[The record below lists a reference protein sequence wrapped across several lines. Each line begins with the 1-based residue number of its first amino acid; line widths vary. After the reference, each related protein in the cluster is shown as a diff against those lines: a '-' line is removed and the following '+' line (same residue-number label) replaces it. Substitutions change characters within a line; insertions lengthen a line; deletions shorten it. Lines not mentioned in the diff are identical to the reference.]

1 MSVALLVL
9 AAIAVIVAIVLGVIA
24 VRHSTLSEPRTR
36 RWLFALAGAA
46 LVFAPGGVAFGV
58 FRGDLDSTDHLGD
71 VVALS
76 TMIVTYWMRLLSCQ
90 ITFIYWSNHSALI
103 DFQVFF
109 IHGNLLPPRK
119 LTKRRAVPATYGCPN
134 LTIIS

>member
-1 MSVALLVL
+1 MIGGANLNNGSNIIQNRGTQRLQKN
-9 AAIAVIVAIVLGVIA
+9 IADGLRKPVNGGWIKATA
-24 VRHSTLSEPRTR
+24 VVCCATARQRQSWQTP
-36 RWLFALAGAA
+36 F
-46 LVFAPGGVAFGV
+46 
-58 FRGDLDSTDHLGD
+58 
-71 VVALS
+71 ALS